1 MRSDIPK
8 DVWYTGTLNSDT
20 SGSWIDVANALPFEG
35 VPVEVMLKGGSASG
49 SAGSLVVY
57 IEASADAS
65 AVAETLW
72 SKSYV
77 LAVAANA
84 SDFKDIIRNITT
96 KYRYVRARFDF
107 TGTIDGDVTA
117 YVGVV
122 TGRIG

>member
-1 MRSDIPK
+1 MRSDITK
-8 DVWYTGTLNSDT
+8 DAWYSGTINSDT
-20 SGSWIDVANALPFEG
+20 SGSWIDVLAALPFEG
-35 VPVEVMLKGGSASG
+35 VPVEVMLKGGSTSG

-57 IEASADAS
+57 IESSTDAS

-77 LAVAANA
+77 LAVAANS

-96 KYRYVRARFDF
+96 KNRYVRARFDF
-107 TGTIDGDVTA
+107 TGTVDGDVTA

-122 TGRIG
+122 TGPIP